1 MCKNKKKSNFKC
13 KECEFYNK
21 ETKTCE
27 IKDIKSLSKKEIKEC
42 KDFLVRD
49 ELVYY

>member
-1 MCKNKKKSNFKC
+1 MCKNKKKSFKC
-13 KECEFYNK
+13 KECEFYDREK
-21 ETKTCE
+21 KICE
-27 IKDIKSLSKKEIKEC
+27 IKDIKSLSKQEIKEC